1 MFLSDVIT
9 SFYVKTN
16 VHQYLYLT
24 SIEGIDL
31 YKKDLIYMQQTDKAY
46 ETLFFGNCL
55 ELRF

>member
-1 MFLSDVIT
+1 MLLSDVIT

-46 ETLFFGNCL
+46 ETLFL
-55 ELRF
+55 